1 MSAFNRDSA
10 LAAGL
15 KGNANRTPEQAS
27 NIGRAAALAR
37 WAGHV
42 PAGSVRYPLL
52 SGAELD
58 YWVERIP
65 LEQRLEMSRPQIRRR
80 ATLLARAATAQA
92 AVEAAKPPT
101 DDGFALLRLE
111 LEGKR

>member
-1 MSAFNRDSA
+1 MSFTNRDNA

-15 KGNANRTPEQAS
+15 KGNASRTDEQAS
-27 NIGRAAALAR
+27 SIGRAAALAR
-37 WAGHV
+37 WAGHE
-42 PAGSVRYPLL
+42 PKRQRYPLL

-58 YWVERIP
+58 YWVTQIP
-65 LEQRLEMSRPQIRRR
+65 LDQRREMSRPQIRRR
-80 ATLLARAATAQA
+80 ATLLARQAAARA

-101 DDGFALLRLE
+101 DTPFALLRRE

>member
-1 MSAFNRDSA
+1 MTFDNRDKA
-10 LAAGL
+10 RAAGL
-15 KGNANRTPEQAS
+15 AGNANRTPEQAS

-37 WAGHV
+37 WAGHE
-42 PAGSVRYPLL
+42 PKRLRYPLL

-58 YWVERIP
+58 YWSWQIP
-65 LEQRLEMSRPQIRRR
+65 LAQRLEMSRPQIRRR
-80 ATLLARAATAQA
+80 ATMMARQAAAQA

-101 DDGFALLRLE
+101 DDAFALLRRE

>member
-1 MSAFNRDSA
+1 MSAFDRDSA

-37 WAGHV
+37 WQGHE
-42 PAGSVRYPLL
+42 PKRQRYPLL

-58 YWVERIP
+58 HWVLQIP
-65 LEQRLEMSRPQIRRR
+65 LEQRRDMSRPQIRRR
-80 ATLLARAATAQA
+80 ATMLARQAAAQA
-92 AVEAAKPPT
+92 AVEAAKPPV

-111 LEGKR
+111 LEGKQ